1 MAAEEGFTAAEVSME
16 AEVFMVEV
24 LPLAA
29 RTSMAAIMPA
39 DIPAGM
45 VVPAGTVVLAGTAAT
60 TDGVAGIGVIRAT
73 AGVGDGALALGGRIV
88 VGGGDTPMATMGTA
102 RGTTLLLILIIIRT
116 LVLRV
121 LRVHPRGTMTLL
133 HRITAQNP
141 EVTRQSPGGRRQALP
156 VRTTGLVLS
165 RCTRRALRFSQ
176 LTG

>member
-1 MAAEEGFTAAEVSME
+1 ME
-16 AEVFMVEV
+16 AEVFMVEG

-39 DIPAGM
+39 DI
-45 VVPAGTVVLAGTAAT
+45 PAGTVVLAGTAAT

-73 AGVGDGALALGGRIV
+73 AGVGDGALALGGRI
-88 VGGGDTPMATMGTA
+88 GFGDTPMATMGTA
-102 RGTTLLLILIIIRT
+102 HGITLLLLPTIIRT

-141 EVTRQSPGGRRQALP
+141 EVTRQSPGGRHRALP